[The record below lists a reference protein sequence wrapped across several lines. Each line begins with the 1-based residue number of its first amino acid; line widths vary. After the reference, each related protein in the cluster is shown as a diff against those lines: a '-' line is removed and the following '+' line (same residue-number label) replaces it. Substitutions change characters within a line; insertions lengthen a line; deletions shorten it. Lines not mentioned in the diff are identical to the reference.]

1 MNNEDIIKIIS
12 RALEVSEDS
21 VTMESSADDIENW
34 DSLGHLSILVDL
46 DKAFNGKLA
55 NIEEMATADSVSKIV
70 KILEENSLL

>member
-1 MNNEDIIKIIS
+1 MNNEDIIKVIS
-12 RALEVSEDS
+12 RALEVSEGS

-46 DKAFNGKLA
+46 DKEFNGKLA

-70 KILEENSLL
+70 KILEEHSLL